1 MEMKEDERTAEC
13 RKYEKR
19 ERHHGKEEICG
30 GEKDGEKMKKEN
42 Y

>member
-1 MEMKEDERTAEC
+1 MKEEERTAEYQ
-13 RKYEKR
+13 RG

-30 GEKDGEKMKKEN
+30 GKKDGEKMKKEN